1 LGENWNRKYIRAI
14 QTVLNATKG
23 KIGRGKS
30 FFYKAFGKDINE
42 FEKILIMPETY
53 ILFRYFF
60 EDSGYTENWW
70 NEFESY
76 ENSEKEKIKIIIK
89 NNEFKG
95 FNKNGLKKQS
105 IDFIE
110 KHYLISR
117 EDIKNPKSK
126 YYKEKE
132 EYDLSKTIA

>member
-1 LGENWNRKYIRAI
+1 
-14 QTVLNATKG
+14 
-23 KIGRGKS
+23 
-30 FFYKAFGKDINE
+30 
-42 FEKILIMPETY
+42 
-53 ILFRYFF
+53 
-60 EDSGYTENWW
+60 
-70 NEFESY
+70 
-76 ENSEKEKIKIIIK
+76 
-89 NNEFKG
+89 
-95 FNKNGLKKQS
+95 LKKQS